1 MKIPILPFLIFGI
14 LFVACK
20 KTYTC
25 ECSDNNGVY
34 ATYKFKNTKK
44 KAKEECD
51 AVPHNDMVNPGAHCD
66 LK

>member
-1 MKIPILPFLIFGI
+1 MKTKIITLFIFG
-14 LFVACK
+14 LFFSACK

-44 KAKEECD
+44 RAKEECD
-51 AVPHNDMVNPGAHCD
+51 AVPHNDMVNPGAHCYI
-66 LK
+66 K